1 MSGIKCCKG
10 CVPPKRYTGC
20 HQYCEE
26 YIEQKVEL
34 EKERKAEKEWKETKK
49 KAEVKEFLKLI
60 NNDYFYSIIPS
71 TKMYDTL

>member
-34 EKERKAEKEWKETKK
+34 EKERKAEKEWKETHP
-49 KAEVKEFLKLI
+49 EP
-60 NNDYFYSIIPS
+60 FYKF
-71 TKMYDTL
+71 TR